1 MTMLGALFQMLP
13 VVAGAVIPEP
23 LKKAIPIYL
32 ALLLS
37 SLLFLGGF
45 LLKKERFLLLGATLL
60 MLSIISAVSLML
72 YYLLP
77 KKSFVPAVRGFKFSL
92 IFRSSLPSP
101 ATFF

>member
-77 KKSFVPAVRGFKFSL
+77 KKSFVLAVRGFKFSL